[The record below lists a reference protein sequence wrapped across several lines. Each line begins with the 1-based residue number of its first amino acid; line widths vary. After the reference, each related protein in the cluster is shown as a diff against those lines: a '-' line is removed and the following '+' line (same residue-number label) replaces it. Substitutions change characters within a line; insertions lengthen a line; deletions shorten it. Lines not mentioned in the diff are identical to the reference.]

1 MSVLL
6 CFPRPSTEPSSSL
19 LSRRVK
25 KLFKATESF
34 PLITKQWPLPVAT
47 LSPSVANLYMGQQQN
62 MVVEEKEPSSGMN
75 RLVRFVVIHAAFFGL
90 GALFRVLR
98 KS

>member
-1 MSVLL
+1 
-6 CFPRPSTEPSSSL
+6 
-19 LSRRVK
+19 
-25 KLFKATESF
+25 
-34 PLITKQWPLPVAT
+34 
-47 LSPSVANLYMGQQQN
+47 